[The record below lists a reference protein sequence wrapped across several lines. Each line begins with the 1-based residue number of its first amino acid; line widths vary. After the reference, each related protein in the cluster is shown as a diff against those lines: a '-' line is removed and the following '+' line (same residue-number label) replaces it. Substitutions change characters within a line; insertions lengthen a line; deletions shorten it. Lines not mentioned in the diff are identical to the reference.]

1 MLVPWPTARER
12 SLSGTAVR
20 LTQGERRARTRA
32 ALLAAAARGLATY
45 GYAKLVLEDV
55 AAEAGY
61 TRGALYHQFAG
72 KEELAL
78 AVVKWVGETWDA
90 EVLQPA
96 LAVPDPLGSLL
107 TMAQGHVVYCRRDA
121 AARVILTLRIEFAG
135 QDHPVGRTIGENTAL
150 LEAELA
156 KLIARGRRAGS
167 VPPGPPARLTAR
179 AFTGVLE
186 AVAVEVAGQPPHDV
200 ELMDRAVRG
209 LLGVPP
215 ATAVGPR

>member
-1 MLVPWPTARER
+1 MLVPWPMAREL

-20 LTQGERRARTRA
+20 LTQGERRARTRT

-45 GYAKLVLEDV
+45 GYAKLVLEEV

-61 TRGALYHQFAG
+61 TRGALYHQFTG
-72 KEELAL
+72 KEDLAL
-78 AVVKWVGETWDA
+78 AVVRWVGETWEA

-96 LAVPDPLGSLL
+96 LAAPDPLGSLL
-107 TMAQGHVVYCRRDA
+107 TLAKGHVVYCRRDA
-121 AARVILTLRIEFAG
+121 AARVILTLRVEFAG
-135 QDHPVGRTIGENTAL
+135 QDHPVGRAIGENTAL

-156 KLIARGRRAGS
+156 KLISRARRVGS

-186 AVAVEVAGQPPHDV
+186 AVAIEVAGQPPHDV

-209 LLGVPP
+209 LLGVAP
-215 ATAVGPR
+215 ATASRPR